1 MTALSDIL
9 ARVQTALGDAQS
21 TRFPADLL
29 QETVRQALSEIS
41 QLSPHMVDVTLT
53 ITTSGRNQPLT
64 GFSNLLFLVKLTNAE
79 GEELEPEAQFS
90 YSLQQVQPVLH
101 FTGSR
106 VPQAGEQFTATGAEA
121 HTLSGLDGS
130 TSTSLPDAL
139 STALV
144 SGAAGHACLLRAG
157 ALAETYGGRSQETA
171 ALVEASRMHL
181 ELFRR
186 QVEGVRI
193 LQEFG
198 FPPGF
203 ALDRWDG
210 HEENP

>member
-1 MTALSDIL
+1 MTVLSEL
-9 ARVQTALGDAQS
+9 LTRVQTALGDVQS
-21 TRFPADLL
+21 ARFSAELL
-29 QETVRQALSEIS
+29 QEAMRQALAEIS
-41 QLSPHMVDVTLT
+41 QRCPHMVDTALT
-53 ITTSGRNQPLT
+53 ITVSGRNQPLT
-64 GFSNLLFLVKLTNAE
+64 GFSNLLFLVRLTDAE
-79 GEELEPEAQFS
+79 GKELEPEAQFS
-90 YSLQQVQPVLH
+90 YILQQGQPVLH

-106 VPQAGEQFTATGAEA
+106 VPQAGEQYTVTGAEA

-130 TSTSLPDAL
+130 TSTSLTDAL

-157 ALAETYGGRSQETA
+157 ALAETYGSRSQETA

-181 ELFRR
+181 ERFRR
-186 QVEGVRI
+186 QVDAVKI

-203 ALDRWDG
+203 ALDDWDD
-210 HEENP
+210 HKENH